1 MVLAQGD
8 IFVQEEV
15 IDEEYFKFISSPT
28 TIGHVLA
35 SIPPDYVQKA
45 LTATKKHGKRQRI
58 LP

>member
-28 TIGHVLA
+28 TIDSVI
-35 SIPPDYVQKA
+35 SVN
-45 LTATKKHGKRQRI
+45 
-58 LP
+58 